1 MNKKGTIILDFLM
14 FVIMATVIAVS
25 VITYMNIVEIKK
37 GYSRELSATVSNIVF
52 IFEKCAGS
60 VKVEDEESFEKM
72 AEKIIGTSKGKI
84 YSIGINEIKSE
95 NELEELFS
103 TVKEEHEKT
112 KKIDNIK
119 TILSKEK
126 EYARQIA
133 VDGHQIY
140 EYIKV
145 MEDGKIINIEL
156 SLQGAVSEFRKAFIM
171 NVIVGI
177 CAILFMVGFTTYIL
191 LNKIYK
197 PIVQLREEIK
207 KIQNGDV
214 AYQVNLGVSNELNEL
229 ANEINMM
236 KDSLWEKSFADKF
249 SHPVTGLPGLMTE
262 IETVTDMIDKNKSF
276 GIVNITIKNFE
287 KYILRKGFVK
297 GEDYLRNFYN
307 MIEECV
313 AAQGNKPHKMFQTR
327 ENCISILAGAE
338 DTEKL
343 GESIVEKFDVEFLAL
358 YETEVNSS
366 TKIRNKNGEEIEYP
380 ITKLIVTIINND
392 KKEITGYGDI
402 ENKILEV
409 EKHYAGVDNKS
420 YCIISGKEE
429 IIEEIEEE
437 NSEEVSTKN
446 SGEELLE
453 GLDKIEENKE

>member
-37 GYSRELSATVSNIVF
+37 GYSRELSTTVSNIVF

-72 AEKIIGTSKGKI
+72 AEKIINTSNGKI
-84 YSIGINEIKSE
+84 YSIGINGIKSE

-103 TVKEEHEKT
+103 TVKEEHEKI
-112 KKIDNIK
+112 KKIENIK

-126 EYARQIA
+126 EYVRQIA

-156 SLQGAVSEFRKAFIM
+156 SLQSAIIEFRKAFIM

-197 PIVQLREEIK
+197 PIAQLREEIK

-262 IETVTDMIDKNKSF
+262 IGIVTDMIDKNKSF
-276 GIVNITIKNFE
+276 SIVNITIKNFE

-307 MIEECV
+307 MIEECI
-313 AAQGNKPHKMFQTR
+313 AAKGNIPHKMFQTR
-327 ENCISILAGAE
+327 ENSISVLAGIE
-338 DTEKL
+338 DTVKL
-343 GESIVEKFDVEFLAL
+343 GESIVEKFDKEFSAV
-358 YETEVNSS
+358 YENEENS
-366 TKIRNKNGEEIEYP
+366 TVKIKNKNGEEIDYP
-380 ITKLIVTIINND
+380 VTKLIITIINND
-392 KKEITGYGDI
+392 KSEITSYRDI
-402 ENKILEV
+402 ENKILEI

-420 YCIISGKEE
+420 YCILSGKEE
-429 IIEEIEEE
+429 ETVENEEE
-437 NSEEVSTKN
+437 NIEDVFTEN
-446 SGEELLE
+446 SSEELLD
-453 GLDKIEENKE
+453 GLDKIKENKE